1 MNDNVSPEKLPLM
14 NHLIELRTRLI
25 WSLLAL
31 FACVGV
37 CYYFAEDIYAFL
49 VKPLAEASQGRE
61 RRMIYTGMP
70 EVFLT
75 YLKVAFFAGGFIAFP
90 VIAWQIWKFIAPGLY
105 KNEKSAFLPFLI
117 ATPIL
122 FIAGASLAYY
132 GVIPLAWRFFL
143 SFENQQAAGA
153 IPIVLEARVG
163 EYLSMTMTLIFAFGL
178 AFQLPVILT
187 LLGRAGFI
195 TTEMLKSKRKIF
207 FLVAFIL
214 AATITPPDVISQT
227 ALAIPLYMLYEVSI
241 FLVKATE
248 KNKKSPRPIKNK
260 EK

>member
-1 MNDNVSPEKLPLM
+1 MSESFQSQPLM

-25 WSLLAL
+25 WSFLAL
-31 FACVGV
+31 FVCVGV
-37 CYYFAEDIYAFL
+37 CYIFAEDIYAFL
-49 VKPLAEASQGRE
+49 VEPLAEASKGKE

-75 YLKVAFFAGGFIAFP
+75 YLKVAFFAGGFVAFP

-105 KNEKSAFLPFLI
+105 KNEKSAFIPFLI
-117 ATPIL
+117 ATPLL
-122 FIAGASLAYY
+122 FVAGAAVAYY

-143 SFENQQAAGA
+143 SFEDQQSTGA

-178 AFQLPVILT
+178 AFQLPVVLT
-187 LLGRAGFI
+187 LLGRAGLI
-195 TTEMLKSKRKIF
+195 TSEMLKSKRKIF
-207 FLVAFIL
+207 LL
-214 AATITPPDVISQT
+214 ASFVMAAMITPPDVISQT

-241 FLVKATE
+241 LLVKMAE
-248 KNKKSPRPIKNK
+248 KKKQ
-260 EK
+260 E